1 MLKKAHKA
9 HKKRIKAVGALGLQ
23 KHVHSKKQFA
33 KLPRM
38 SIPQSFLDEIRNRL
52 TLSEVIGKR
61 VSVTRA
67 GREFKACCP
76 FHREKTPSFTIN
88 DDKQFYHCFGC
99 GAHGD
104 VLGFVMQND
113 GLNFIEAVEMLSA
126 DAGLT
131 MPKPD
136 PMAVERAEKT
146 KDLYALMDE
155 ATSWM
160 QAQITLAEN
169 AAVLE
174 YLEKRGLNQAA
185 RDTFRIG
192 YAPHDGQ
199 ALRKHLKAAG
209 YNDQEMISVGLAKES
224 ARGGEPYIFF
234 RERVMFPVLNR
245 QKKVVAFGGRVLPE
259 HMQTPSRGDY
269 TPAKYIN
276 TAETVLFDKGR
287 MLYGEPQAR
296 EASREGHT
304 LIVTEGYMDVIAC
317 YMAGFKG
324 AVAPMGTALTDDQI
338 MSLWSMQGDSQ
349 NTPVLCFDGD
359 NAGRRAGA
367 RACENLF
374 PLLKAGKSARFA
386 FLPEGEDPDTL
397 LRASGREGLR
407 SVLMGA
413 LSMFDFMWMSH
424 TAGRKFDTPEARAGL
439 TKALN
444 GKIAKIGD
452 GEVQKHYRELVKT
465 RISETFFTSYNNRQ
479 APSNKGG
486 SGRGNNKPHMKKPSG
501 RIKPR
506 APVAQKTAMGERIL
520 MAAIL
525 NNPAIYNDV
534 EELLGG
540 LVLGNHA
547 YDQMRQRVLMIMEEQ
562 DALEEDALR
571 TTLIAELRSQG
582 FAEEIGDI
590 ACESV
595 YVHAAFSRIGG
606 VERIGHGEA
615 VTQWKAIYD
624 GLHGNTMGQEVK
636 QGWMNALENAD
647 EAEEGRLKD
656 MVQSKAQGEHTG

>member
-1 MLKKAHKA
+1 
-9 HKKRIKAVGALGLQ
+9 
-23 KHVHSKKQFA
+23 
-33 KLPRM
+33 
-38 SIPQSFLDEIRNRL
+38 
-52 TLSEVIGKR
+52 VIGKR
-61 VSVTRA
+61 VKVTRA

-113 GLNFIEAVEMLSA
+113 GLSFMEAVEQLSA

-136 PMAVERAEKT
+136 PMAAQKAEKT

-155 ATSWM
+155 ATNWM
-160 QAQITLAEN
+160 QAQIMQAEN
-169 AAVLE
+169 AAVLD

-185 RDTFRIG
+185 RETFRIG
-192 YAPHDGQ
+192 FAPNDGQ

-209 YNDQEMISVGLAKES
+209 YSDQEMLDVGLLKES

-245 QKKVVAFGGRVLPE
+245 QNKVVAFGGRILPD
-259 HMQTPSRGDY
+259 HMRTPSRGDY
-269 TPAKYIN
+269 TPAKYMN
-276 TAETVLFDKGR
+276 TPETVLFDKGR
-287 MLYGEPQAR
+287 MLYGEPHAR
-296 EASREGHT
+296 AASREGHT

-317 YMAGFKG
+317 YVAGFKG

-374 PLLKAGKSARFA
+374 PLLKAGKSARFS
-386 FLPEGEDPDTL
+386 FLPEGEDPDSL
-397 LRASGREGLR
+397 LRSSGREGLR

-413 LSMFDFMWMSH
+413 LSMFDFMWTSH

-439 TKALN
+439 TKTLN
-444 GKIAKIGD
+444 GKIAQIGD
-452 GEVQKHYRELVKT
+452 AEVQKHYRELVKT
-465 RISETFFTSYNNRQ
+465 RISETFFTSYNKKS
-479 APSNKGG
+479 APGNGK
-486 SGRGNNKPHMKKPSG
+486 GRGGKPQMKRPGAG

-506 APVAQKTAMGERIL
+506 APVAQKNTMGERIL

-525 NNPAIYNDV
+525 NNPSLFNDV
-534 EELLGG
+534 EELLGNMA
-540 LVLGNHA
+540 LSNYA

-562 DALEEDALR
+562 DEVEEEALHYILMN
-571 TTLIAELRSQG
+571 ELQSHG

-590 ACESV
+590 LCESV

-606 VERIGHGEA
+606 VGRIGHGESA
-615 VTQWKAIYD
+615 AQWKAVYE
-624 GLHGNTMGQEVK
+624 GLQGTNMDQEVK
-636 QGWMNALENAD
+636 QGWMNAIENAD
-647 EAEEGRLKD
+647 EAEEARLKD
-656 MVQSKAQGEHTG
+656 MMQSTSKQGAN